1 MKTNKL
7 ITLSTCCLVLTVFA
21 IMPII
26 LNRIFPSSENFEKLY
41 TITQPY
47 ALYII
52 VPILSVF
59 LLYMTIFIWRLNVIS
74 KGFDKESDIIR
85 MCLFIIWMILISAI
99 LTILTHFALSKY
111 APNYAGNLF
120 NIKEMKTLIWGLIF
134 FVLLLWG
141 YFYGNLLAKREKWSN
156 LEDINSLIKK
166 WESLTLEFK
175 QTFFLDVKKKH
186 EEEYIKK
193 ESLKNIAWFLN
204 KDWWTLLIWV
214 CDNWDIYWIESDNY
228 KSDDDYLKRFKD
240 IVKTSFIPSVL
251 NLIHY
256 EIVVIDNKKVL
267 RVDCPR
273 SDELIF
279 LKWELDWAYVR
290 TNPAVEKIS
299 GAALVDYARMREKE
313 KIIDK
318 K

>member
-1 MKTNKL
+1 ML
-7 ITLSTCCLVLTVFA
+7 ILCGYSYG
-21 IMPII
+21 
-26 LNRIFPSSENFEKLY
+26 K
-41 TITQPY
+41 
-47 ALYII
+47 
-52 VPILSVF
+52 F
-59 LLYMTIFIWRLNVIS
+59 LGR
-74 KGFDKESDIIR
+74 
-85 MCLFIIWMILISAI
+85 
-99 LTILTHFALSKY
+99 H
-111 APNYAGNLF
+111 
-120 NIKEMKTLIWGLIF
+120 
-134 FVLLLWG
+134 
-141 YFYGNLLAKREKWSN
+141 EKWIN
-156 LEDINSLIKK
+156 IEDINALIKK

-175 QTFFLDVKKKH
+175 QTFFMDVKKKH

-214 CDNWDIYWIESDNY
+214 CDNWDIYWIENDNY

-240 IVKTSFIPSVL
+240 IVKTNFIPSVL

-267 RVDCPR
+267 RIDCPR

-313 KIIDK
+313 KEK
-318 K
+318 KSHKI